1 MSKTALIVR
10 HVPYEGIA
18 GYRAP
23 IEAAGYVLDRVDVAD
38 AAFDD
43 TDLTQPDLVI
53 VIGGPMGVYDVAD
66 HDWIPREIAGL
77 RRRIQADRPTLGI
90 CLGSQMMAAA
100 LGADVYPGGRQ
111 EIGFAPVALTGDGAG
126 SPLAEL
132 GETPMLHWH
141 GDTFDLPAGTEW
153 LARTDVYA
161 HQAFR
166 RGPNI
171 LALQFHGEMG
181 VDPRIDAWISHS
193 GDSMRGL
200 GLCPRRM
207 RDDYDR
213 IGPQAMQAGQRMI
226 AAWIAGIEG

>member
-23 IEAAGYVLDRVDVAD
+23 IESAGYRLDRVDVAD
-38 AAFDD
+38 PSFADV
-43 TDLTQPDLVI
+43 DLAEPDLLI
-53 VIGGPMGVYDVAD
+53 VMGGPMGVYDVD
-66 HDWIPREIAGL
+66 EHGWIPCEIAGL
-77 RRRIQADRPTLGI
+77 RRRMRADRPTLGI

-100 LGADVYPGGRQ
+100 LGADVYPGHRQ
-111 EIGFAPVALTGDGAG
+111 EIGFAPVALTDDGAQ

-132 GETPMLHWH
+132 GDTPMLHWH
-141 GDTFDLPAGTEW
+141 GDTFDLPEGTEW

-193 GDSMRGL
+193 RAQMHGL
-200 GLCPRRM
+200 GLCPVRM

-226 AAWIAGIEG
+226 AAWIAGIG